1 MGGGGTGFVNAPL
14 TSSEVRNFKKEIKG
28 ILEDPIGTAEQ
39 LDQFLGPN
47 IYTWEE
53 MQSIMKIIFSQEER
67 QLIRA
72 AGIKVWEKENPQG
85 PPGEDKMPTVPPE
98 WGQNNEEGR
107 KHMNEYRNL
116 IIKGIKEAAPRGQNA
131 KKAFEAQQEKEES
144 PTEWLDRLR
153 KNMKQYSGI
162 DPETDV
168 GKALLRINFVTNAW
182 PDIRKKIEKIED
194 WHNKSLDN
202 LLKEAQK
209 VYVRRDEEKA
219 KLKAKFIAVTMRE
232 NNLKKI
238 QKHTSTTLEIKLI
251 KTGKRRKIESQYKP
265 SLSSIPGM
273 PAFTVG
279 VLLMTEAAIRTK
291 ERGWI
296 HASRIKGPVDEPKEW
311 TITSEPGDT
320 KLTLKRGLGGNELGR
335 PKWSKKHTQDHT

>member
-1 MGGGGTGFVNAPL
+1 
-14 TSSEVRNFKKEIKG
+14 
-28 ILEDPIGTAEQ
+28 
-39 LDQFLGPN
+39 
-47 IYTWEE
+47 
-53 MQSIMKIIFSQEER
+53 
-67 QLIRA
+67 
-72 AGIKVWEKENPQG
+72 
-85 PPGEDKMPTVPPE
+85 MPTAPPE
-98 WGQNNEEGR
+98 WGQKNEEGR
-107 KHMNEYRNL
+107 KHMNEYHNL

-168 GKALLRINFVTNAW
+168 GKALLRINFVNNAW
-182 PDIRKKIEKIED
+182 PDIRKKLEKIED
-194 WHNKSLDN
+194 WHNKSLDD

-219 KLKAKFIAVTMRE
+219 KLKANLMAVTMQE
-232 NNLKKI
+232 KNFQKN
-238 QKHTSTTLEIKLI
+238 QKHTGTTSRDKLVETGEKKRIK
-251 KTGKRRKIESQYKP
+251 SQYKP

-273 PAFTVG
+273 SAFTVEVRDIIG
-279 VLLMTEAAIRTK
+279 EIVLSRDKIGAAYPMASTKFWSCRKDEPDFKENFDQVNSLKPKCHGYNAYLWLIEDPNTTQVLLMTEAAIRTK

-296 HASRIKGPVDEPKEW
+296 HASRIKGPVEEPKEW
-311 TITSEPGDT
+311 TITSEPDDT

-335 PKWSKKHTQDHT
+335 PK

>member
-53 MQSIMKIIFSQEER
+53 MQSIMRILFSQEER

-72 AGIKVWEKENPQG
+72 AGINAWEKDNPQG
-85 PPGEDKMPTVPPE
+85 PPGEDKMPTAPPD

-107 KHMNEYRNL
+107 KQMNEYRNL
-116 IIKGIKEAAPRGQNA
+116 IIKGIKGAAPRGQNA
-131 KKAFEAQQEKEES
+131 KKAFEAQQEKEET

-153 KNMKQYSGI
+153 RNMKQYSGI
-162 DPETDV
+162 DPEDDV

-182 PDIRKKIEKIED
+182 PDIRKKLEKIED
-194 WHNKSLDN
+194 WHGKTLDD

-219 KLKAKFIAVTMRE
+219 KLKAKFIVATLRE
-232 NNLKKI
+232 NNSQRKADRTRINPRYEGGGDRGRERNRTPIQTRSQEHLGIVCHYCGGRGHYRKHCTKQAQDLKI
-238 QKHTSTTLEIKLI
+238 FREI
-251 KTGKRRKIESQYKP
+251 G
-265 SLSSIPGM
+265 
-273 PAFTVG
+273 
-279 VLLMTEAAIRTK
+279 TE
-291 ERGWI
+291 E
-296 HASRIKGPVDEPKEW
+296 E
-311 TITSEPGDT
+311 
-320 KLTLKRGLGGNELGR
+320 
-335 PKWSKKHTQDHT
+335 